1 MMTSKKKLKTWGIMN
16 GQQDKNEER
25 VLRGQRRQMRES
37 ATLYSL
43 YESNRYKKTVAGDG
57 KELQSRQ

>member
-1 MMTSKKKLKTWGIMN
+1 MKTWGIMN
-16 GQQDKNEER
+16 GRQDKNEER

-57 KELQSRQ
+57 KELQNRP